1 MSARGGLAA
10 VASIGAL
17 VLGAASARADLPP
30 AGPALPV
37 FSNFGRLIAPV
48 GQLTQ
53 LGYFPVGATLTP
65 DGRFVWTINAG
76 RRNNSVQISDV
87 ATGAIVQTLDDGK
100 GKEGGVVISH
110 DGLHAYVSEPP
121 GDKVLTFAVD
131 PTTGHATPGPEI
143 GVPPPPD
150 AQPPDDFP
158 PRASGAQ
165 SYPAGLALS
174 GDDRTLVA
182 ALNLSDRVA
191 LIDTGSRTVMRQL
204 RVRTDG
210 SPGDRAHPEGVAVA
224 GHTAIITDEGDGTIA
239 SLDLTN
245 PTVVTRVTPGYAD
258 PSGVNPKR
266 THPSGIVVTPDGKHA
281 FVSLTSADQ
290 VLELD
295 TAVLSRVEHRFDLRR
310 SADMAAGTV
319 GAQPVGVALT
329 PDAQT
334 LLVADFG
341 EDVVRAIA
349 LSSRTIGEASAI
361 VPSTG
366 SPATTGSAIA
376 GTPPPAGVVSRHSD
390 ASTPTCASPPRRHRR
405 RGSHGGRRSS
415 LARSALSHA
424 AAVAAA
430 AGKGLRRRRAHR
442 KRAARPRAQC
452 RHAGVGRPRKAGH
465 RRRRA
470 RSRAASVPIAA
481 TARRTAA
488 VAGTPGPR
496 ASVTPRSTLRVVSA
510 GDEIA
515 RIPTGIAPRQVLMTP
530 DSGRLVVV
538 DSKGVGPGSTFDA
551 QESVS
556 THILGALERIDL
568 PAGQAARD
576 AALVGDGAGGEQT
589 PVPVASQNGGQ
600 QPPSGGSPL
609 VGSGGGASD
618 RIKYVFYV
626 VTENKTYDSVLGDLS
641 PGNGDPCLALFGE
654 YRVVHHHP
662 DGSDCPTSRFG
673 ANPSDVR
680 TPGLSSDGTPIT
692 PNEHALARQ
701 FVTLDNTSA
710 DSVTSDDGHIWT
722 SSAYAPEYDLRATE
736 ANNGL
741 SPRPFDLLYGVSA
754 PPKGFFFDS
763 AVRQG
768 ISFFNYGEAAAGLA
782 VPDTQATPQETA
794 IRNAVKAKSEFTT
807 QYPSSG
813 AIDVDPI
820 TKRETLDHD
829 PAAPVDPTKQ
839 VSRMR
844 FFRRQFAQQQAACP
858 TPSDPTTCMVP
869 RYNELLFPNNH
880 TSGMTPG
887 RRTPDA
893 LVRDTDKAIGQLVSD
908 LSHSKIW
915 PYTAV
920 FLVQDDAQSGADHVE
935 GHRIT
940 SLVASP
946 YARRGVIDST
956 HYDQV
961 SVIRTIELI
970 LGMKPTYL
978 YDALARPMWSSFQ
991 STADL
996 RPYTPPDIPEALTN
1010 ERNVAST
1017 PATRAGARMSAP
1029 YDWRVADSVP
1039 EGVVNRVTWAYRFGT
1054 AAACPARVG
1063 IVPYAPCAPTDQTDS
1078 RAEVAKARATVQA
1091 LRVVAGHQATASR

>member
-1 MSARGGLAA
+1 
-10 VASIGAL
+10 
-17 VLGAASARADLPP
+17 
-30 AGPALPV
+30 V

-53 LGYFPVGATLTP
+53 LGYFPVGASLTP
-65 DGRFVWTINAG
+65 DGRYVWTINAG
-76 RRNNSVQISDV
+76 RRNNSIEISDV

-100 GKEGGVVISH
+100 GKEGGVAISH
-110 DGLHAYVSEPP
+110 DGRHAYVSEPP
-121 GDKVLTFAVD
+121 GDRILTFALD
-131 PTTGHATPGPEI
+131 AATGHAEAGPPI
-143 GVPPPPD
+143 PVPPPSGT
-150 AQPPDDFP
+150 QPPDDFP
-158 PRASGAQ
+158 PGASPAQ

-191 LIDTGSRTVMRQL
+191 LIDTGSLAVTRQL
-204 RVRTDG
+204 QVRTDG
-210 SPGDRAHPEGVAVA
+210 SPGDRAHPEGVAIA
-224 GHTAIITDEGDGTIA
+224 GHTAIITNEGDGTVA
-239 SLDLTN
+239 SIDLSN
-245 PTVVTRVTPGYAD
+245 PGAVTRVTPGYVD

-266 THPSGIVVTPDGKHA
+266 THPAGIVVTPDGRHA

-290 VLELD
+290 VLELA
-295 TAVLSRVEHRFDLRR
+295 TGNLTRVERRFDLRR
-310 SADMAAGTV
+310 PADISTGTV

-349 LSSRTIGEASAI
+349 LSSRTIGAPADT
-361 VPSTG
+361 PLGGG
-366 SPATTGSAIA
+366 SPTSPGLTGGGASPGGLAQRPGAGSRACPTTPKRGRRVHA
-376 GTPPPAGVVSRHSD
+376 SRRRRRG
-390 ASTPTCASPPRRHRR
+390 PPRRGPRARR
-405 RGSHGGRRSS
+405 TS
-415 LARSALSHA
+415 
-424 AAVAAA
+424 AA
-430 AGKGLRRRRAHR
+430 AGAAAHRRPHRTRGVRAPATCRSAAARRRPKPTHPRGR
-442 KRAARPRAQC
+442 ARPRA
-452 RHAGVGRPRKAGH
+452 APGLVAAPSPPGASLTAAPG
-465 RRRRA
+465 
-470 RSRAASVPIAA
+470 SRASA
-481 TARRTAA
+481 TS
-488 VAGTPGPR
+488 P
-496 ASVTPRSTLRVVSA
+496 SSLRFVNT

-515 RIPTGIAPRQVLMTP
+515 RIPTGIAPRQVLVTP
-530 DSGRLVVV
+530 DSSRLVVV

-556 THILGALERIDL
+556 THILGALQRIAL
-568 PAGQAARD
+568 PDGEAARD
-576 AALVGDGAGGEQT
+576 VALVADGAGGEQT
-589 PVPVASQNGGQ
+589 PVPVASQNGGL
-600 QPPSGGSPL
+600 QPPAGGSPL
-609 VGSGGGASD
+609 VGPSGGASD
-618 RIKYVFYV
+618 KIKYVFYV
-626 VTENKTYDSVLGDLS
+626 VTENKTYDSVLGDLT

-654 YRVVHHHP
+654 FRVVHHHP

-673 ANPSDVR
+673 ANPADVR
-680 TPGLSSDGTPIT
+680 TAGTSNDGTPIT
-692 PNEHALARQ
+692 PHEHALARQ

-710 DSVTSDDGHIWT
+710 NSVTSDDGHIWT

-741 SPRPFDLLYGVSA
+741 NPRPFDLLYGVSA

-768 ISFFNYGEAAAGLA
+768 VSFFNYGEAAAGLA
-782 VPDTQATPQETA
+782 IPDSQATPEETA
-794 IRNAVKAKSEFTT
+794 TRNTVKAQSEFVT

-829 PAAPVDPTKQ
+829 PGPPVNPITQ
-839 VSRMR
+839 VSRMQ
-844 FFRRQFAQQQAACP
+844 FFRSQFARQLAACV
-858 TPSDPTTCMVP
+858 TPADPTTCKVP

-920 FLVQDDAQSGADHVE
+920 FVVQDDAQSGADHVE

-946 YARRGVIDST
+946 YARRGVVDST

-978 YDALARPMWSSFQ
+978 YDALARPMWNSFQ
-991 STADL
+991 ATLNKAPYVPPTA
-996 RPYTPPDIPEALTN
+996 DIPEALTN

-1017 PATRAGARMSAP
+1017 PATRAGARMSSP
-1029 YDWRVADSVP
+1029 FDWRVADSVP
-1039 EGVVNRVTWAYRFGT
+1039 PGVVNRVTWAYRFGT
-1054 AAACPARVG
+1054 PAACPTRVG
-1063 IVPYAPCAPTDQTDS
+1063 IVPYAPCAPTDQADS
-1078 RAEVAKARATVQA
+1078 SAEVAKARATVQA
-1091 LRVVAGHQATASR
+1091 LRAVVGGPLKRAPR

>member
-1 MSARGGLAA
+1 MSARRDVAA
-10 VASIGAL
+10 LTIIVAL
-17 VLGAASARADLPP
+17 FFGAASARADLPP

-37 FSNFGRLIAPV
+37 FSNFGRLIAPI

-53 LGYFPVGATLTP
+53 LGYFPVGASLTP
-65 DGRFVWTINAG
+65 DGRYVWTINAG
-76 RRNNSVQISDV
+76 RRNNSIEISDV

-110 DGLHAYVSEPP
+110 DGRHAYVSEPP
-121 GDKVLTFAVD
+121 GDKILTFAVD
-131 PTTGHATPGPEI
+131 QATGHATSGPEVS
-143 GVPPPPD
+143 VPPPSD

-191 LIDTGSRTVMRQL
+191 LIDTGSHTVVRQL
-204 RVRTDG
+204 QIRTDG
-210 SPGDRAHPEGVAVA
+210 SPGDRAHPESVAVA
-224 GHTAIITDEGDGTIA
+224 GHKAIITNEGDGTIA
-239 SLDLTN
+239 SVDLST
-245 PTVVTRVTPGYAD
+245 PFAVTRVTPGYRD

-266 THPSGIVVTPDGKHA
+266 THPSGIAVTPDGMHA

-290 VLELD
+290 VLELA
-295 TAVLSRVEHRFDLRR
+295 TADLSRVERRFDLRR
-310 SADMAAGTV
+310 PADISAGTV

-329 PDAQT
+329 PDAHT
-334 LLVADFG
+334 LFVADFG

-349 LSSRTIGEASAI
+349 LSSRTIDAAPAAASPQGSGGAI
-361 VPSTG
+361 G
-366 SPATTGSAIA
+366 
-376 GTPPPAGVVSRHSD
+376 GTPPAAGEQAGHPAPGSR
-390 ASTPTCASPPRRHRR
+390 ACAAPRRRPRGGSRR
-405 RGSHGGRRSS
+405 RGRGARPRAGKRGGRGP
-415 LARSALSHA
+415 AKATAH
-424 AAVAAA
+424 VH
-430 AGKGLRRRRAHR
+430 RRAHR
-442 KRAARPRAQC
+442 KRVARPPAAC
-452 RHAGVGRPRKAGH
+452 PGAAG
-465 RRRRA
+465 RRRPKPAHRHRHA
-470 RSRAASVPIAA
+470 RSRAASVPDTA
-481 TARRTAA
+481 TAPRWASVPAA
-488 VAGTPGPR
+488 PGPR
-496 ASVTPRSTLRVVSA
+496 TFAAPRSTLRVVNA

-515 RIPTGIAPRQVLMTP
+515 RIPTGIAPRQVLVTP
-530 DSGRLVVV
+530 DSGRLVVL

-556 THILGALERIDL
+556 THILGALERIVL
-568 PAGQAARD
+568 PGGQAARD
-576 AALVGDGAGGEQT
+576 AALVADGAGGDQT
-589 PVPVASQNGGQ
+589 PVPVASQNGGL
-600 QPPSGGSPL
+600 QPPAGSPL
-609 VGSGGGASD
+609 VGPAGGASEK
-618 RIKYVFYV
+618 IKYVFYV
-626 VTENKTYDSVLGDLS
+626 VTENKTYDSVLGDLT

-654 YRVVHHHP
+654 FRVLHHHP

-673 ANPSDVR
+673 ANPNDVR
-680 TPGLSSDGTPIT
+680 TAGMSNDGTPIT

-710 DSVTSDDGHIWT
+710 NSVTSDDGHIWT

-741 SPRPFDLLYGVSA
+741 NPRPFDLLYGVSA

-768 ISFFNYGEAAAGLA
+768 VSFFNYGEAAAGLA
-782 VPDTQATPQETA
+782 IPDSQATPQETA
-794 IRNAVKAKSEFTT
+794 TRNAVKARSEFVT

-829 PAAPVDPTKQ
+829 PGAPVNPAKQ
-839 VSRMR
+839 VSRMQ
-844 FFRRQFAQQQAACP
+844 FFRGQFARQLAACV
-858 TPSDPTTCMVP
+858 TPADPTTCEVP

-920 FLVQDDAQSGADHVE
+920 FVVQDDAQSGADHVE

-946 YARRGVIDST
+946 YARRGVVDST

-991 STADL
+991 AAPNLT
-996 RPYTPPDIPEALTN
+996 PYAPRTDIPEALTN

-1054 AAACPARVG
+1054 AAACPGRVG

-1078 RAEVAKARATVQA
+1078 GAEVAKARATVQA
-1091 LRVVAGHQATASR
+1091 LRAVGGAPLNGASR